1 MNECQAQ
8 CATRSAATRSVAQRA
23 HATHARRAHKHNSAR
38 ATEHSPHYVFT
49 LCTALTC
56 VLSRAVL
63 SRLHLPPTTYPS
75 PGVSALSPFLY
86 SVVQGRGVWC
96 VHASPRDNRR
106 AKFPT
111 REKGRRPHASHHTT
125 PRACS
130 ARTARTHSRRT
141 RVTRYR
147 ASSLLG
153 SHPKEACE

>member
-1 MNECQAQ
+1 MRHTRRG
-8 CATRSAATRSVAQRA
+8 ATRSAAQRSAAQRVQAA
-23 HATHARRAHKHNSAR
+23 HARQRLSAR
-38 ATEHSPHYVFT
+38 T
-49 LCTALTC
+49 CTC
-56 VLSRAVL
+56 VVHSRAVL